1 MSPPLSAA
9 LQLVR
14 RLELRQRARWVF
26 GLLDA
31 ALAAPTAAASAQM
44 RLVRRVGMEYLPMNR
59 AVLHRLGVI
68 PAVDR
73 YYDPFVSDRHLRHSL
88 DDVRSLPGLDLHEA
102 DYEALFR
109 ALGAWGQEPIEG
121 PLEGTELAYQYG
133 NGTYGGYDAAL
144 LHAFIR
150 QLRPRRILEVGSGN
164 STLVAL
170 RALSRNRS
178 EGAACDHVCIEPFE
192 MPWLERSGV
201 KVLRE
206 RAEVVGLSPFEA
218 LRDGDLLFIDNSH
231 IIRPQGD
238 VLFLV
243 QEVLPRLPPGVTVHI
258 HDIFT
263 PRDYPRLWLL
273 ERMLFWNEQYVVEAL
288 LTDNPTYRVL
298 VPAHHVYTTQRALFT
313 LLRPELASAQTMP
326 PTSLWL
332 RREPAAAPAVAA
344 PPAPPAAPPAPP
356 AAPASSAPSRRRRR

>member
-121 PLEGTELAYQYG
+121 PLEGRSSPISTA
-133 NGTYGGYDAAL
+133 TAPMAA
-144 LHAFIR
+144 
-150 QLRPRRILEVGSGN
+150 
-164 STLVAL
+164 T
-170 RALSRNRS
+170 
-178 EGAACDHVCIEPFE
+178 
-192 MPWLERSGV
+192 
-201 KVLRE
+201 
-206 RAEVVGLSPFEA
+206 
-218 LRDGDLLFIDNSH
+218 
-231 IIRPQGD
+231 
-238 VLFLV
+238 
-243 QEVLPRLPPGVTVHI
+243 
-258 HDIFT
+258 T
-263 PRDYPRLWLL
+263 PRSSMRSS
-273 ERMLFWNEQYVVEAL
+273 
-288 LTDNPTYRVL
+288 
-298 VPAHHVYTTQRALFT
+298 
-313 LLRPELASAQTMP
+313 AS
-326 PTSLWL
+326 SVRGGSSRW
-332 RREPAAAPAVAA
+332 AAATPRWSPCA
-344 PPAPPAAPPAPP
+344 
-356 AAPASSAPSRRRRR
+356 R